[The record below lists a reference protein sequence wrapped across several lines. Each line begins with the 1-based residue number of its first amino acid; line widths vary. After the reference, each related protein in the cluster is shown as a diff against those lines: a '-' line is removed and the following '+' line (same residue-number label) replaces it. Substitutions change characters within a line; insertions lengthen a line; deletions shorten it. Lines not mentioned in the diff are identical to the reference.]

1 MKGDFARVTF
11 DPTRHFS
18 QVFQQQGRVQLE
30 SDWNEQGAIGLYL
43 LRTMV
48 TDLVGSCWAA
58 GTGFSIARQNLLANW
73 QLSPGHFYVDGI
85 LCQNDMACT
94 VATQPYAPTPGN
106 GFDLADPPPGFVV
119 WLDVWERHL
128 SAIEAPTILDL
139 ALEGVDTATRAQVVW
154 QLRLTDSA
162 ALGPQ
167 LDALAVALKLRAGG
181 DLSDAEKAALQQQIN
196 ELAALRRSL
205 DTGQGD
211 PCTILRAVLNARA
224 TYAWPRLRAQ
234 AGPADSDDDPCVI
247 AADARY
253 RGLENQLYRVEIHE
267 GASIGPNGAAVGAT
281 FKWSRENGSVIFPVT
296 GAAVGSAQDGSPQL
310 VVTLGNLG
318 RDQRLGLAANE
329 WVEVLDDNMTLSQL
343 ASPLLQVVAIDAASR
358 TVTLQGLKGDTIA
371 LPSLDP
377 AKHALIRRWDQ
388 QDGVSTD
395 GVLPVAE
402 GGWITLEDGLQ
413 VWFEPGGAYATG
425 DYWQV
430 PARVAGN
437 GSLDWPTTNGAPDAV
452 KSRGMHHRAALG
464 VSTLRANYTECC
476 CRIASLCDQLRAA
489 GAAKK
494 TTPGTVTPA
503 PSRPL
508 QPVAPGRPAAPTKTT
523 RATVKVAKAAKAT
536 KATKTGKTAKATKAT
551 RKSR

>member
-1 MKGDFARVTF
+1 
-11 DPTRHFS
+11 
-18 QVFQQQGRVQLE
+18 VQLE
-30 SDWNEQGAIGLYL
+30 SDWNEQAAIGLYL
-43 LRTMV
+43 LRTMA
-48 TDLVGSCWAA
+48 TDLVGPCWAA
-58 GTGFSIARQNLLANW
+58 GTGFSITRQNLLANW

-85 LCQNDMACT
+85 LCQNDTACT

-128 SAIEAPTILDL
+128 SAIEAPSILDA

-154 QLRLTDSA
+154 QLRLTDTA

-181 DLSDAEKAALQQQIN
+181 ELSDAEKALLQQQIN
-196 ELAALRRSL
+196 ELTALRRSL
-205 DTGQGD
+205 DAGQGD
-211 PCTILRAVLNARA
+211 PCTTLRAVLNARA

-253 RGLENQLYRVEIHE
+253 RGLENQLYRVEIHD

-296 GAAVGSAQDGSPQL
+296 GAAGGSAQDGSPQL
-310 VVTLGNLG
+310 VVSLSNLG

-329 WVEVLDDNMTLSQL
+329 WVEVLDDNATLSQF
-343 ASPLLQVVAIDAASR
+343 ASPLLQVVAIDVASR
-358 TVTLQGLKGDTIA
+358 
-371 LPSLDP
+371 
-377 AKHALIRRWDQ
+377 KHALIRRWDQ

-476 CRIASLCDQLRAA
+476 CRIVSLCEQLRVA
-489 GAAKK
+489 GAARK
-494 TTPGTVTPA
+494 TAPGTVTPA
-503 PSRPL
+503 PARPL
-508 QPVAPGRPAAPTKTT
+508 TPVVPARPTKTA
-523 RATVKVAKAAKAT
+523 RVTVKATKATKATKTTATSKAAKAT
-536 KATKTGKTAKATKAT
+536 KAT
-551 RKSR
+551 RRSR

>member
-30 SDWNEQGAIGLYL
+30 SDWNEQATIGLYL

-48 TDLVGSCWAA
+48 TDLVGPCWAA
-58 GTGFSIARQNLLANW
+58 GTGFSITRQNLLANW

-85 LCQNDMACT
+85 LCQNEAACT

-106 GFDLADPPPGFVV
+106 GFDLAEPPTGFVV

-128 SAIEAPTILDL
+128 SAIEAPSILDA

-167 LDALAVALKLRAGG
+167 LDVLAVALKLRMGG
-181 DLSDAEKAALQQQIN
+181 DLSDADKAMLQQQIN

-205 DTGQGD
+205 DAGQDD

-234 AGPADSDDDPCVI
+234 AGPVDSDDDPCVI

-253 RGLENQLYRVEIHE
+253 RGLENQLYRVEIHD

-296 GAAVGSAQDGSPQL
+296 AAAGGSAQDGSPQL
-310 VVTLGNLG
+310 VVGLGNLG

-329 WVEVLDDNMTLSQL
+329 WVEVLDDNVTLSQL
-343 ASPLLQVVAIDAASR
+343 AAPLLQIVAIDASSR
-358 TVTLQGLKGDTIA
+358 TVTLQGRKGDTIA

-377 AKHALIRRWDQ
+377 GRHALLRRWDQ
-388 QDGVSTD
+388 QDGVSAD

-402 GGWITLEDGLQ
+402 GGWIILEDGLQ
-413 VWFEPGGAYATG
+413 VWFEPGGAYETG

-437 GSLDWPTTNGAPDAV
+437 GSLDWSTTNGAPDAV

-476 CRIASLCDQLRAA
+476 CRVVSLCEQMRAA
-489 GAAKK
+489 SGAKK

-503 PSRPL
+503 PSKPL
-508 QPVAPGRPAAPTKTT
+508 VPLTPGKLVGPTKT
-523 RATVKVAKAAKAT
+523 AKAAVKVRKAT
-536 KATKTGKTAKATKAT
+536 KATKAVKSTKAVKPT
-551 RKSR
+551 RRGR

>member
-30 SDWNEQGAIGLYL
+30 SDWNEQAAIGLYL
-43 LRTMV
+43 LRTMA
-48 TDLVGSCWAA
+48 TDLVGPCWAA
-58 GTGFSIARQNLLANW
+58 GTGFSITRQNLLANW

-85 LCQNDMACT
+85 LCQNDTACT

-106 GFDLADPPPGFVV
+106 GLDLADPPPGFVV

-128 SAIEAPTILDL
+128 SAIEAPSILDA
-139 ALEGVDTATRAQVVW
+139 ALEGIDTATRAQVVW

-181 DLSDAEKAALQQQIN
+181 DLSDAEKAVLQQQIN
-196 ELAALRRSL
+196 ELTALRRSL
-205 DTGQGD
+205 DAGQGD
-211 PCTILRAVLNARA
+211 PCTTLRAVLNARA

-234 AGPADSDDDPCVI
+234 
-247 AADARY
+247 
-253 RGLENQLYRVEIHE
+253 
-267 GASIGPNGAAVGAT
+267 
-281 FKWSRENGSVIFPVT
+281 WSRENGSVIFPVT
-296 GAAVGSAQDGSPQL
+296 GASGGSAQDGSPQL
-310 VVTLGNLG
+310 VVSLSNLG

-329 WVEVLDDNMTLSQL
+329 WVEVLDDNATLSQF

-476 CRIASLCDQLRAA
+476 CRIVSLCEQLRAA
-489 GAAKK
+489 GAARK
-494 TTPGTVTPA
+494 TAPGTVTPA
-503 PSRPL
+503 PARPL
-508 QPVAPGRPAAPTKTT
+508 TPVVPARPTKTA
-523 RATVKVAKAAKAT
+523 RVTVKATKAT
-536 KATKTGKTAKATKAT
+536 KATKTTATGKAAKATKAT

>member
-30 SDWNEQGAIGLYL
+30 SDWNEQAAIGLYL
-43 LRTMV
+43 LRTMA
-48 TDLVGSCWAA
+48 TDLVGPCWAA
-58 GTGFSIARQNLLANW
+58 GTGFSITRQNLLANW

-85 LCQNDMACT
+85 LCQNDTACT

-128 SAIEAPTILDL
+128 SAIEAPSILDA

-154 QLRLTDSA
+154 QLRLTDTA

-181 DLSDAEKAALQQQIN
+181 ELSDAEKALLQQQIN
-196 ELAALRRSL
+196 ELTALRRSL
-205 DTGQGD
+205 DAGQGD
-211 PCTILRAVLNARA
+211 PCTTLRAVLNARA

-253 RGLENQLYRVEIHE
+253 RGLENQLYRVEIHD

-296 GAAVGSAQDGSPQL
+296 GAAGGSAQDGSPQL
-310 VVTLGNLG
+310 VVSLSNLG

-329 WVEVLDDNMTLSQL
+329 WVEVLDDNATLSQF

-425 DYWQV
+425 DFWQV

-437 GSLDWPTTNGAPDAV
+437 GSLDWPTTNGASDAV

-476 CRIASLCDQLRAA
+476 CRIVSLCEQLRAA
-489 GAAKK
+489 GAARK
-494 TTPGTVTPA
+494 TAPGTVTPA
-503 PSRPL
+503 PARPL
-508 QPVAPGRPAAPTKTT
+508 TPVVPARPTKTA
-523 RATVKVAKAAKAT
+523 RVTVKATKAT
-536 KATKTGKTAKATKAT
+536 KATKTTATSKAAKATKAT